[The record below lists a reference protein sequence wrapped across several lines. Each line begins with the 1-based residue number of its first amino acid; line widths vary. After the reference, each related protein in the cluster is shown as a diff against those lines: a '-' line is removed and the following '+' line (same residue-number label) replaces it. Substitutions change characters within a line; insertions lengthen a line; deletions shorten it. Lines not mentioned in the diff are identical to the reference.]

1 MALGWPYYKP
11 KHAIR
16 EGDNTTMYPYKEARL
31 MDAGG
36 DPVKIWYI
44 IYYAWNVDTETLD
57 RKRVILSGTPD
68 ERYKEARDLIK
79 QINAE
84 LKAGAFITRK
94 KQPIVEEEQPA
105 QAKRLN
111 PDMPLLDACAYYI
124 EQKTAALSDTTMK
137 GYRGMMKR
145 FLKFC
150 ETKRWHR
157 IALRRF
163 DVAMTYEF
171 FDQLAADPDI
181 ENKTY
186 NNYIGLVGG
195 LFNFYLKRDIIK
207 KNPCVSLDKLPVES
221 GGHVPFTT
229 EQARQLKEIMV
240 EQDPQLWLLCSFMYY
255 TFCRPGKELRY
266 LRVRDIMADRIRI
279 DRQHSKSNKTKWV
292 LIPAGLERIIHEHNL
307 RAFHPNYYVFGP
319 SGHPGSTPVGSVYF
333 WRHHRKVLEQIGL
346 TDLEYDLYSWKHTG
360 NIAAYLAGADL
371 MYLRD
376 QNGHHSVSQT
386 EKYLKDLGMIRVKS
400 HTDPHPEL

>member
-1 MALGWPYYKP
+1 MAVGWLYYKP
-11 KHAIR
+11 KQGFRDGNKTA
-16 EGDNTTMYPYKEARL
+16 MYPYKEPRI
-31 MDAGG
+31 MDADG
-36 DPVKIWYI
+36 DPTKIWYVI
-44 IYYAWNVDTETLD
+44 FYAWNIDTEKLE
-57 RKRVILSGTPD
+57 RKRLALSGTPQ
-68 ERYKEARDLIK
+68 ERYEQGKELVNHINSDLRS
-79 QINAE
+79 
-84 LKAGAFITRK
+84 GGFITRK
-94 KQPIVEEEQPA
+94 KQPIVEVQPA
-105 QAKRLN
+105 QAKRLS
-111 PDMPLLDACAYYI
+111 PDMPLSDAGAYYI

-150 ETKRWHR
+150 ETKRWHK

-171 FDQLAADPDI
+171 FDQLGADPDI

-195 LFNFYLKRDIIK
+195 MFNFYLKRDIIK
-207 KNPCVSLDKLPVES
+207 KNPCDNIDQLPVQS

-229 EQARQLKEIMV
+229 AQARQLKDIMIV
-240 EQDPQLWLLCSFMYY
+240 QDPQLWLLCSFMYY

-266 LRVRDIMADRIRI
+266 LRIRDIMADRLRI
-279 DRQHSKSNKTKWV
+279 DRSHSKSNKTKWV
-292 LIPAGLERIIHEHNL
+292 LIPAGLEKLIVQYNL
-307 RAFHPNYYVFGP
+307 RNVHPNYYVFGP
-319 SGHPGSTPVGSVYF
+319 GGCPGPTPVGSVYF
-333 WRHHRKVLEQIGL
+333 WRHHRKILVQIGL

-360 NIAAYLAGADL
+360 NITAYLAGADL

-386 EKYLKDLGMIRVKS
+386 EKYLKDLGMIRVKGG
-400 HTDPHPEL
+400 TDPHPEL